1 MTHFKDG
8 NSHLHTGHPTCFA
21 DLTAETIGFQVP
33 VVVPDSDGTA
43 SEELDYSPV
52 YPQISEDDTYEQ
64 DWDALREADDT
75 YDQDWDALR
84 EAEVDDAYFELSVCN
99 IYNSN

>member
-1 MTHFKDG
+1 MTHFKNG

-64 DWDALREADDT
+64 DWDALREA
-75 YDQDWDALR
+75 
-84 EAEVDDAYFELSVCN
+84 EVDDAYFELSVCN